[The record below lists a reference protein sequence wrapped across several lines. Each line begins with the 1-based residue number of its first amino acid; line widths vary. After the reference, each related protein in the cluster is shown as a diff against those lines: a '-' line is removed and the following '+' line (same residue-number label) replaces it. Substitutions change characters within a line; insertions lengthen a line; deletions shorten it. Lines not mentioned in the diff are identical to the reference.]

1 MVARSARAD
10 ILRPRWPFASAAEIK
25 AAHAA
30 GLAYAPWGP
39 NDPNIWRQL
48 IEMGADCLS
57 ADRPAD
63 LRAIL
68 GPGRRREPNLR
79 SGRSSA

>member
-1 MVARSARAD
+1 VDPILVARSARAD
-10 ILRPRWPFASAAEIK
+10 VLRPRWPFASRAEIS
-25 AAHAA
+25 AAHAG

-39 NDPNIWRQL
+39 NDPSIWRQL
-48 IEMGADCLS
+48 VEMGADTLS

-68 GPGRRREPNLR
+68 GSRP
-79 SGRSSA
+79 